1 LFKREIGPY
10 MPNEVTNI

>member
-1 LFKREIGPY
+1 